1 MKDITMKKSVLLE
14 KLRENQKAHKAIFD
28 EAVDGYKKQAL
39 ALLEQHLR
47 RIRDGKMIEVSVHLP
62 VPENHTR
69 DYDRVIAMM
78 ELDIAETV
86 ALSEGDF
93 AQYVLDDWKWKR
105 QFLESNKAYSLTAAR
120 MSEAYDR

>member
-1 MKDITMKKSVLLE
+1 MKDITMKKSVLLD
-14 KLRENQKAHKAIFD
+14 KLRGNQKAHKAIFD
-28 EAVDGYKKQAL
+28 EAVEGYKEQAL
-39 ALLEQHLR
+39 RLLEEHLKH
-47 RIRDGKMIEVSVHLP
+47 IRTGKMIEVSVHLP

-86 ALSEGDF
+86 ALSEADF

-105 QFLESNKAYSLTAAR
+105 QFLESSKAYSVLAAR
-120 MSEAYDR
+120 SMEAYDR

>member
-1 MKDITMKKSVLLE
+1 MKDITMKKSVLLD
-14 KLRENQKAHKAIFD
+14 KLRENQRAHKAIFD

-39 ALLEQHLR
+39 ALLEEHLK
-47 RIRDGKMIEVSVHLP
+47 RIRDGKMIEVAVHLP

-86 ALSEGDF
+86 VLSEGDF

-105 QFLESNKAYSLTAAR
+105 QFLESSKAYSLTAAR
-120 MSEAYDR
+120 MSADYDR